1 MCGLFGSNWAP
12 VCGLPTS
19 QLGSTGR
26 HVPSS
31 TPHFELIDGV
41 LLRYASAWQTVARHT
56 ATGTR
61 IVQMLPL
68 GDRVVVREHYRQ
80 FPKERSNLNC
90 LDAELCRVW
99 TAELPWAC
107 Q

>member
-1 MCGLFGSNWAP
+1 
-12 VCGLPTS
+12 
-19 QLGSTGR
+19 
-26 HVPSS
+26 VPSS

-41 LLRYASAWQTVARHT
+41 LLRWYASAWQTVARHT
-56 ATGTR
+56 ATGAR

-68 GDRVVVREHYRQ
+68 GDRVVVREDYRQ

-90 LDAELCRVW
+90 LNAELRRVW
-99 TAELPWAC
+99 TAELPSAC